1 MINKVKNTFLVAVLF
16 SIVLTGCGFQLR
28 GLDTGK
34 LSTQFQKTYLSEDT
48 DKVIHTDNHSP
59 FYQSVKQLI
68 QTNGG
73 ALTDKEQSN
82 IIVILSPITTHSR
95 QIALAN
101 KGLLKEYERTY
112 KTTVTVIDSSNNSQ
126 LGSRVVSTVKDI
138 QLNDNQVLASEE
150 QVEITNKE
158 AYQSLAQSVLLY
170 LQSF

>member
-1 MINKVKNTFLVAVLF
+1 MRQLILVSLLA
-16 SIVLTGCGFQLR
+16 SILTACGFHLR

-34 LSTQFQKTYLSEDT
+34 LSKQFQKTYLSEDT
-48 DKVIHTDNHSP
+48 DKVVHTDNHSP

-68 QTNGG
+68 QANGG
-73 ALTDKEQSN
+73 ILTDKGQSN

-112 KTTVTVIDSSNNSQ
+112 KATVTVIDNSNNAQ

-150 QVEITNKE
+150 QTEITNKD